1 MNGSSDPPPK
11 TVACSV
17 LSFAIYIA
25 TGLAFLELLQ
35 SLSSQG
41 HYKRSDCRFFT
52 DLLSFFGLA
61 FPGQEDL
68 HFIKEAAI
76 ITSIAWEREV
86 FIAALADELVWSY

>member
-1 MNGSSDPPPK
+1 MNGSSDRRLK
-11 TVACSV
+11 QLRALCC
-17 LSFAIYIA
+17 LSPYIA

-41 HYKRSDCRFFT
+41 HYKRSDRRFFT

-68 HFIKEAAI
+68 HFIKEAAF
-76 ITSIAWEREV
+76 ITSYSVGKGSLWAS
-86 FIAALADELVWSY
+86 LADELVWSY